1 MPDRDQASRPL
12 MDNNGG
18 MDIEAL
24 MERATELKAALVDYA
39 TTPGFAR
46 RLSQA
51 VASGPESGRG
61 DDWAE
66 AVEALLYEPSD
77 SREPLLDRYLR
88 TNRNITPE
96 DRLVYENWRDHNVY
110 GAFRV
115 TARRGAGLTLHN
127 LIDEM
132 DYLTYATVGADAI
145 SGVKPGGYVVT
156 RLVPIGDI
164 WTISGNLR
172 IFGPK
177 DLPTVRALAVSLL
190 EHFPSLAFR
199 NPAKAESAR
208 STVRKHHSV
217 FVERFGSHVV
227 RGTGAEAIS
236 AYRGF
241 LDACSA
247 ELAADDSAAAGLVR
261 SGEQLAPDGSFPPEL
276 TESEDVALYHHP
288 VKSVSFLVRYGQVED
303 AHRTPSAGPAA
314 FLIREYLED
323 STIPPYVLEDLAGRF
338 PDTVDAV
345 YGAALS
351 IPGFE
356 WKRDGEDLL
365 RRHKPDYFRVADLP
379 GITPVPIL
387 LLDEYRRRGQRSVGS
402 RTGR

>member
-1 MPDRDQASRPL
+1 
-12 MDNNGG
+12 

-24 MERATELKAALVDYA
+24 MDRATELKAALVDYA

-51 VASGPESGRG
+51 VTSASGSESGRQ
-61 DDWAE
+61 DAWAE
-66 AVEALLYEPSD
+66 AVEALLYEPGPD
-77 SREPLLDRYLR
+77 GREPLLDRYLR
-88 TNRNITPE
+88 TNKTITLE
-96 DRLVYENWRDHNVY
+96 DRSAYEDWRDHNVY

-115 TARRGAGLTLHN
+115 DTRRGAGLTLHN

-132 DYLTYATVGADAI
+132 DYRTYATVGADAI
-145 SGVKPGGYVVT
+145 SKVKSGGYVIT

-190 EHFPSLAFR
+190 EHFPSLLFR
-199 NPAKAESAR
+199 NAAKAESAR
-208 STVRKHHSV
+208 NTVQKHHAI
-217 FVERFGSHVV
+217 FVKRFGSHVI
-227 RGTGAEAIS
+227 RGTGPGAIA

-247 ELAADDSAAAGLVR
+247 ELAAGDSAVAGLVL

-276 TESEDVALYHHP
+276 AESDDVALYHHP
-288 VKSVSFLVRYGQVED
+288 VKSVSFLVRYGEVED
-303 AHRTPSAGPAA
+303 AHGTPSADPASV
-314 FLIREYLED
+314 LIRQYLED

-338 PDTVDAV
+338 PDTVDEV
-345 YGAALS
+345 YRAALS
-351 IPGFE
+351 IPDFE
-356 WKRDGEDLL
+356 WHRDCEDLL
-365 RRHKPDYFRVADLP
+365 SQHKAEYYRDADLP
-379 GITPVPIL
+379 GITPVPVL
-387 LLDEYRRRGQRSVGS
+387 LLDEYRRQAKAGGS

>member
-1 MPDRDQASRPL
+1 
-12 MDNNGG
+12 MDKNGS

-24 MERATELKAALVDYA
+24 MERATELKAALVGYA

-51 VASGPESGRG
+51 VTSASGSESGRQ
-61 DDWAE
+61 DAWAE
-66 AVEALLYEPSD
+66 AVEALLYEPGPD
-77 SREPLLDRYLR
+77 GREPLLDRYLR
-88 TNRNITPE
+88 TNKTIPPE
-96 DRLVYENWRDHNVY
+96 DRFVYEDWRDRNVY

-115 TARRGAGLTLHN
+115 DTRRGAGLTLHN

-132 DYLTYATVGADAI
+132 DYRTYATVGADAI
-145 SGVKPGGYVVT
+145 STVKSGGYVIT

-190 EHFPSLAFR
+190 EHFPSLLFR
-199 NPAKAESAR
+199 NTAKAESAR
-208 STVRKHHSV
+208 NMVRKHHAV
-217 FVERFGSHVV
+217 FVERFGSHVI
-227 RGTGAEAIS
+227 RGTGHQAIA

-247 ELAADDSAAAGLVR
+247 ELAADDPAVAGLVL
-261 SGEQLAPDGSFPPEL
+261 SGEQLAPDGSFPPEFA
-276 TESEDVALYHHP
+276 ESDDVALYHHP

-303 AHRTPSAGPAA
+303 AHSTPSADPASV
-314 FLIREYLED
+314 LIRQYLQD
-323 STIPPYVLEDLAGRF
+323 STIPPYVLEDLASRF
-338 PDTVDAV
+338 PDTVDEV
-345 YGAALS
+345 YRAGLS
-351 IPGFE
+351 IPDFE
-356 WKRDGEDLL
+356 WQRDGEDLL
-365 RRHKPDYFRVADLP
+365 RQHKADYYRDADLP
-379 GITPVPIL
+379 GITPVPVL
-387 LLDEYRRRGQRSVGS
+387 LLDEYRRQAKAGGS